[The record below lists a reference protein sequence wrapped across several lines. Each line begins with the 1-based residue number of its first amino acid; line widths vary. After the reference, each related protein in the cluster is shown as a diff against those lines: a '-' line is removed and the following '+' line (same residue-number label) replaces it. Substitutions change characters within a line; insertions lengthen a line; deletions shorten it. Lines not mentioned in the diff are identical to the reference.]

1 MTTIKDV
8 AQLAGVSVATVSRVI
23 NDRGYVHADTR
34 KKVEDAVKA
43 LNFSPN
49 EVARSLYKRKSKLI
63 GLLLPDITNPYFPQ
77 LARGVEDRM
86 QEQDYRLI
94 FGNSDEE
101 ERKEQDYIQ
110 TFIQNNVVGVI
121 SSTNYPHS
129 SIYEKLKIPIVF
141 LDRTSLDRP
150 SVYAD
155 GREGGRLAAREIIK
169 RGSRRITVMQGP
181 SQIRPAQDRFEGAI
195 EIIRDAGLDYRVIQ
209 TTSFSINE
217 AGVWA
222 EELFRKYADTDGVIA
237 SNDIAAMAVLHE
249 ASRIGRKVP
258 DDVQVIGFD
267 DIPMSSLLSPALST
281 IRQPAYEMGREAA
294 GLLIQL
300 VEQAAIENK
309 NIQLPVSFIERGTT
323 RKVRSDG

>member
-1 MTTIKDV
+1 M
-8 AQLAGVSVATVSRVI
+8 
-23 NDRGYVHADTR
+23 
-34 KKVEDAVKA
+34 
-43 LNFSPN
+43 
-49 EVARSLYKRKSKLI
+49 
-63 GLLLPDITNPYFPQ
+63 
-77 LARGVEDRM
+77 
-86 QEQDYRLI
+86 
-94 FGNSDEE
+94 
-101 ERKEQDYIQ
+101 
-110 TFIQNNVVGVI
+110 
-121 SSTNYPHS
+121 
-129 SIYEKLKIPIVF
+129 
-141 LDRTSLDRP
+141 
-150 SVYAD
+150 
-155 GREGGRLAAREIIK
+155 
-169 RGSRRITVMQGP
+169 
-181 SQIRPAQDRFEGAI
+181 
-195 EIIRDAGLDYRVIQ
+195 IQ

-309 NIQLPVSFIERGTT
+309 HTVA
-323 RKVRSDG
+323 RKFHRTGHYEKGEIRWLKYV